1 MGDDAHDLQPVR
13 RVTVAAKEKTM
24 KGLKY
29 VSSFLAGFTVGAGI
43 ALLFTPMSGK
53 KMQRKVADITDR
65 VIDKVDDLKVAVH
78 RVAS

>member
-1 MGDDAHDLQPVR
+1 
-13 RVTVAAKEKTM
+13 M

-29 VSSFLAGFTVGAGI
+29 VSSFLAGFTVGAGV
-43 ALLFTPMSGK
+43 ALMFAPMPGK
-53 KMQRKVADITDR
+53 KMQRKVADLTDR

>member
-1 MGDDAHDLQPVR
+1 
-13 RVTVAAKEKTM
+13 M

-29 VSSFLAGFTVGAGI
+29 VSSFLVGFTVGAGV
-43 ALLFTPMSGK
+43 ALMFAPMPGR
-53 KMQRKVADITDR
+53 KMQRKVAGITDR

>member
-1 MGDDAHDLQPVR
+1 
-13 RVTVAAKEKTM
+13 M

-29 VSSFLAGFTVGAGI
+29 VSSFLAGFTVGAGV
-43 ALLFTPMSGK
+43 ALMFTPMPGR
-53 KMQRKVADITDR
+53 KMQRKVAGIADR

>member
-1 MGDDAHDLQPVR
+1 MGDDAHDLRPIGAF
-13 RVTVAAKEKTM
+13 TVAAKEKTM

-29 VSSFLAGFTVGAGI
+29 VSSFLAGFAVGAGV
-43 ALLFTPMSGK
+43 ALLFAPMPGK
-53 KMQRKVADITDR
+53 KMQRKVASITDR